1 LFSSATTLFFPTNS
15 GTNIPGRSSTK
26 QSFGTGGYFYHTS
39 TLSDLLSKREFIY
52 RSYFNSKGYVAN
64 LPLYLTA
71 SPNNPLY
78 EEIKSGYSLIDP
90 VVFGSES
97 LREDLYYNS
106 NFIKFSLIK
115 DMLHYSND
123 VVDKFG
129 LNLSGLNNYLFFYM
143 FGFDNSNLGNNS
155 SLFKSQYRPM
165 KKGVANMIRLQAT
178 GAIAMPIEIRLHVL
192 ASSRDVIHS

>member
-78 EEIKSGYSLIDP
+78 EEIKSGYSLIDR
-90 VVFGSES
+90 VVFGS
-97 LREDLYYNS
+97 
-106 NFIKFSLIK
+106 
-115 DMLHYSND
+115 
-123 VVDKFG
+123 
-129 LNLSGLNNYLFFYM
+129 
-143 FGFDNSNLGNNS
+143 
-155 SLFKSQYRPM
+155 
-165 KKGVANMIRLQAT
+165 
-178 GAIAMPIEIRLHVL
+178 
-192 ASSRDVIHS
+192 